1 MLFILNFIC
10 YFLIKIIE
18 KYRKFIIIVTMEN
31 NDTIVAVSTGAS
43 SGAISIV
50 RLSGK
55 DSISIADKLFVSLKS
70 KKPSS
75 FTPRML
81 VLGIIA
87 TPNFNEQ
94 AMCVVFK
101 GPRSYT
107 GEDMVEFQC
116 HGGTQIASGIMKECI
131 ALGARIATNGEFTKR
146 AFMNGKMTLSSA
158 EGMMD
163 MINAESDAEIRAGYN
178 LLSGSLS
185 KLATHSQ
192 EELTDILSEIEVS
205 FDYPEETI
213 EYITKS
219 KVKERLEVLSSEID
233 KVLKTSGAG
242 KIIKSGIKVLIVG
255 KPNVGKSSLLNKL
268 LDRERAIVT
277 DVAGTTRDSIED
289 TFMLGDT
296 KVNLIDTA
304 GIHETSDTVEKIGVN
319 KAKSLIDQAD
329 IVLFLID
336 TSREYTH
343 EDDAIWKS
351 ISGRNYIVVKTKSD
365 LKKNLDKCF
374 NNEIEI
380 STKTGDGIDQLK
392 SKILELVNI
401 SNIPADSIIITNER
415 HKDALSRALK
425 NINSAIENIQMQ
437 SLDLVSI
444 SIKQAYLDIGEI
456 TGNTTSEDIIDQI
469 FKKFCLGK

>member
-1 MLFILNFIC
+1 MN
-10 YFLIKIIE
+10 
-18 KYRKFIIIVTMEN
+18 N
-31 NDTIVAVSTGAS
+31 NDTIVAISTGAS

-50 RLSGK
+50 RMSGA
-55 DSISIADKLFVSLKS
+55 SSVSIADKIFTGIKNS
-70 KKPSS
+70 KPSS
-75 FTPRML
+75 FQPRML
-81 VLGIIA
+81 TLGTIA

-101 GPRSYT
+101 GPKSYT

-116 HGGTQIASGIMKECI
+116 HGGTQISSGIMKECI
-131 ALGARIATNGEFTKR
+131 LQGARIATNGEFTKR
-146 AFMNGKMTLSSA
+146 AFMNGKMSLSSA

-178 LLSGSLS
+178 LLSGALS

-192 EELTDILSEIEVS
+192 NELTDILSEIEVS

-219 KVKERLEVLSSEID
+219 KIKERLEALSNEIE
-233 KVLKTSGAG
+233 KVLKTASAG
-242 KIIKSGIKVLIVG
+242 RLIKSGLNVLIVG

-268 LDRERAIVT
+268 LNHERAIVT
-277 DVAGTTRDSIED
+277 DVAGTTRDSIEG
-289 TFMLGDT
+289 TFVLGDT

-304 GIHETSDTVEKIGVN
+304 GIHDTNDVVEKIGVD
-319 KAKSLIDQAD
+319 KAKNLMEQAD
-329 IVLFLID
+329 IILFLVD
-336 TSREYTH
+336 TSRNFTK
-343 EDDAIWKS
+343 EDEDIYSS
-351 ISGRNYIVVKTKSD
+351 IQGKNFIVVKTKND
-365 LKKNLDKCF
+365 LESKLEKNFK
-374 NNEIEI
+374 NEIQI
-380 STKTGDGIDQLK
+380 STKTGDGIETLK
-392 SKILELVNI
+392 NKILELAEI

-415 HKDALSRALK
+415 HKDALSRSLN
-425 NINSAIENIQMQ
+425 NIRSAINNIDLD

-444 SIKQAYLDIGEI
+444 SIKQAYLDVGEI

>member
-1 MLFILNFIC
+1 
-10 YFLIKIIE
+10 
-18 KYRKFIIIVTMEN
+18 MEN
-31 NDTIVAVSTGAS
+31 NDTIVAVSTGSS

-50 RLSGK
+50 RMSGK
-55 DSISIADKLFVSLKS
+55 DAISIADRLFVSIKN

-75 FTPRML
+75 FMPRLL
-81 VLGIIA
+81 VLGTVT
-87 TPNFNEQ
+87 TPSFNEQ

-101 GPRSYT
+101 APKSYT

-116 HGGTQIASGIMKECI
+116 HGGTQISSGIMKECI
-131 ALGARIATNGEFTKR
+131 NLGARIATNGEFTKR

-185 KLATHSQ
+185 KLANKAQ

-219 KVKERLEVLSSEID
+219 NVLERLVVLSHEIED
-233 KVLKTSGAG
+233 VLKTSSTG
-242 KIIKSGIKVLIVG
+242 KIIKSGINVLIIG
-255 KPNVGKSSLLNKL
+255 RPNVGKSSLLNNL

-304 GIHETSDTVEKIGVN
+304 GIHETSDTVEKIGVD
-319 KAKSLIDQAD
+319 KAKSLIDYAD
-329 IVLFLID
+329 IILFLVD
-336 TSREYTH
+336 TSRNFTD
-343 EDDAIWKS
+343 EDKSILNS
-351 ISGRNYIVVKTKSD
+351 ISGKKYLVVKTKSD
-365 LKKNLDKCF
+365 LENKIDIHF
-374 NNEIEI
+374 DNEIEI
-380 STKTGDGIDQLK
+380 STKTGNGIENLK
-392 SKILELVNI
+392 NKILELVNI

-415 HKDALSRALK
+415 HKNSLTRALE
-425 NINSAIENIQMQ
+425 NINHAIANIQIQ

-444 SIKQAYLDIGEI
+444 SIKQAYLDVGEI

>member
-1 MLFILNFIC
+1 
-10 YFLIKIIE
+10 
-18 KYRKFIIIVTMEN
+18 MEN

-50 RLSGK
+50 RMSGK
-55 DSISIADKLFVSLKS
+55 ESISIADKLFASTKN

-75 FTPRML
+75 FVPRML
-81 VLGIIA
+81 MLGTIA

-101 GPRSYT
+101 APRSYT

-116 HGGTQIASGIMKECI
+116 HGGTQISSGIMKECI
-131 ALGARIATNGEFTKR
+131 ALGARVATNGEFTKR
-146 AFMNGKMTLSSA
+146 AFMNGKMSLSSA

-163 MINAESDAEIRAGYN
+163 MINAESDAEIRAGFN

-185 KLATHSQ
+185 KLASRAQ

-213 EYITKS
+213 EYITKN
-219 KVKERLEVLSSEID
+219 KVQERLMTLSEEID
-233 KVLKTSGAG
+233 KVLKTSSAG
-242 KIIKSGIKVLIVG
+242 KIIKSGINVLIVG

-289 TFMLGDT
+289 TFILGDT

-304 GIHETSDTVEKIGVN
+304 GIHETDDTVEKIGVD

-329 IVLFLID
+329 IILFLID
-336 TSREYTH
+336 TSRVYTN
-343 EDDAIWKS
+343 EDNS
-351 ISGRNYIVVKTKSD
+351 ILQSVSGRTYIVVKTKSD
-365 LKKNLDKCF
+365 LDNKLNKNFD
-374 NNEIEI
+374 NEIEI
-380 STKTGDGIDQLK
+380 STKTGDGINTLK
-392 SKILELVNI
+392 SRILELVNL

-415 HKDALSRALK
+415 HKDALSRALE
-425 NINSAIENIQMQ
+425 NINHAIDNIQMQ

-444 SIKQAYLDIGEI
+444 SIKQAYLDVGEI